1 MGRIVIIGAGRTGR
15 GFIGRLLAEG
25 GAEFTFV
32 DKDAALVDALNAQG
46 CYDVHF
52 FGDVRLPFSVAGYQ
66 ACTWQDAD
74 LTDAELIF
82 TAVGGSNL
90 ADVGHSLAEKLVPGK
105 AYYIIAAEN
114 AKGPS
119 KTLKDAILE
128 GGDSSVSAADGT
140 SAGTGSRLNEADI
153 RVSEATVFCTT
164 IESGAITGAAAGGE
178 DAAGGAVSGEN
189 ASDGA
194 VSGEASADDGA
205 PARDLSIHSENY
217 PYLQFNADLLGDYVP
232 EVAAIRPVKGFG
244 DFLTRKLFTYNAA
257 SGIISYLGALKGY
270 ENYAEAAN
278 DPEILALMDHN
289 YAVSN
294 SVLCKLFGYDPKDQ
308 EEFAKLSRDK
318 FLNRTIVD
326 SIERNA
332 HDPLRKIGPNERIMG
347 PLRLILQEGGDGSVL
362 EKTAAALLCY
372 RGVNED
378 KWDQVRAQL
387 SPEEILRQYGGLT
400 DEACLARI
408 LKYYETYNE
417 AVARGLQN
425 LQL

>member
-1 MGRIVIIGAGRTGR
+1 MGKIVIIGAGRTGR

-128 GGDSSVSAADGT
+128 GGDSSASPAGGT
-140 SAGTGSRLNEADI
+140 SAETGQKLNAADI

-178 DAAGGAVSGEN
+178 N

-194 VSGEASADDGA
+194 VSGEASAEGGA

-257 SGIISYLGALKGY
+257 SGIIS
-270 ENYAEAAN
+270 
-278 DPEILALMDHN
+278 
-289 YAVSN
+289 
-294 SVLCKLFGYDPKDQ
+294 
-308 EEFAKLSRDK
+308 
-318 FLNRTIVD
+318 
-326 SIERNA
+326 
-332 HDPLRKIGPNERIMG
+332 
-347 PLRLILQEGGDGSVL
+347 
-362 EKTAAALLCY
+362 
-372 RGVNED
+372 
-378 KWDQVRAQL
+378 
-387 SPEEILRQYGGLT
+387 
-400 DEACLARI
+400 
-408 LKYYETYNE
+408 
-417 AVARGLQN
+417 
-425 LQL
+425 

>member
-1 MGRIVIIGAGRTGR
+1 MGKIVIIGAGRTGR

-128 GGDSSVSAADGT
+128 GGDSSVSADGRA
-140 SAGTGSRLNEADI
+140 SAGAGSKLNESDI

-178 DAAGGAVSGEN
+178 S

-194 VSGEASADDGA
+194 ASGEASAEGDA
-205 PARDLSIHSENY
+205 PARDLSIHSEND

-232 EVAAIRPVKGFG
+232 EVPAIRPVKGFG

>member
-1 MGRIVIIGAGRTGR
+1 MGKIVIIGAGRTGR

-25 GAEFTFV
+25 GVEFTFI

-74 LTDAELIF
+74 LSDAELIF

-128 GGDSSVSAADGT
+128 GGDSSVSADDRA
-140 SAGTGSRLNEADI
+140 SAGAGSKLNESDI

-164 IESGAITGAAAGGE
+164 IESGAITGSAAG
-178 DAAGGAVSGEN
+178 GEN

-278 DPEILALMDHN
+278 DPEILALMDQN

-408 LKYYETYNE
+408 LKYYETYSK
-417 AVARGLQN
+417 AADRGLQ
-425 LQL
+425 L

>member
-1 MGRIVIIGAGRTGR
+1 MGKIVIIGAGRTGR

-32 DKDAALVDALNAQG
+32 DKDTALVDALNAQG

-128 GGDSSVSAADGT
+128 GGDSSASPAGGT
-140 SAGTGSRLNEADI
+140 SAETGQKLNEADI

-164 IESGAITGAAAGGE
+164 IESGAITGAAA
-178 DAAGGAVSGEN
+178 DGEN

-232 EVAAIRPVKGFG
+232 EVPAIRPVKGFG

-270 ENYAEAAN
+270 EN
-278 DPEILALMDHN
+278 
-289 YAVSN
+289 
-294 SVLCKLFGYDPKDQ
+294 
-308 EEFAKLSRDK
+308 
-318 FLNRTIVD
+318 
-326 SIERNA
+326 
-332 HDPLRKIGPNERIMG
+332 
-347 PLRLILQEGGDGSVL
+347 
-362 EKTAAALLCY
+362 
-372 RGVNED
+372 
-378 KWDQVRAQL
+378 
-387 SPEEILRQYGGLT
+387 
-400 DEACLARI
+400 
-408 LKYYETYNE
+408 
-417 AVARGLQN
+417 
-425 LQL
+425 